1 MSKVL
6 IVLTEQ
12 FPYGNGETFLESEIN
27 YWNSF
32 DRVLLCP
39 LSVNIDKLNIRDIKC
54 CELVELSSSR
64 VNKLLGILRVC
75 LKREFWREAKKLRE
89 KSPKIIELFW
99 KLLSMTV
106 NMDNAVFQINDYI
119 IANIQ
124 MNDELYL
131 YAYWLYNPAYVAA
144 CLSEKNPNVVKAVSR
159 AHGFDVYE
167 YRSYNYLPYRQKIFD
182 QLDGVYCVSENGVDY
197 LKERYPEYTCKFH
210 CAYLGTND
218 YGIETYKRESGM
230 LRLVSCSSCI
240 KLKRLDLLIDA
251 LSLLNGSN
259 IKINWTH
266 FGGGPLM
273 DDLKFYAK
281 EKLMDNIR
289 FEFKGTVKNSNIMI
303 AYKNAQYDLFVNV
316 SETEGIPV
324 SIMEAMSFGIPAM
337 ATNVG
342 GTSELVLDGV
352 NGFLID
358 DRISAVEIA
367 KKLLN
372 ISRMDDESYFNI
384 RDAARQ
390 YWNEKFNSKINYTEF
405 VNREIM

>member
-1 MSKVL
+1 
-6 IVLTEQ
+6 
-12 FPYGNGETFLESEIN
+12 
-27 YWNSF
+27 
-32 DRVLLCP
+32 
-39 LSVNIDKLNIRDIKC
+39 
-54 CELVELSSSR
+54 
-64 VNKLLGILRVC
+64 
-75 LKREFWREAKKLRE
+75 
-89 KSPKIIELFW
+89 
-99 KLLSMTV
+99 
-106 NMDNAVFQINDYI
+106 
-119 IANIQ
+119 
-124 MNDELYL
+124 
-131 YAYWLYNPAYVAA
+131 
-144 CLSEKNPNVVKAVSR
+144 
-159 AHGFDVYE
+159 
-167 YRSYNYLPYRQKIFD
+167 
-182 QLDGVYCVSENGVDY
+182 
-197 LKERYPEYTCKFH
+197 
-210 CAYLGTND
+210 
-218 YGIETYKRESGM
+218 
-230 LRLVSCSSCI
+230 
-240 KLKRLDLLIDA
+240 
-251 LSLLNGSN
+251 
-259 IKINWTH
+259 
-266 FGGGPLM
+266 M